1 LFQNEWTGTTSDE
14 GNESTRAPA
23 RSQFARHVDRAMMA
37 RKNSHPQ
44 RRFHGTG
51 PVNTGGEIMVRFA
64 SRSGTRL
71 RALPGIAAGILF
83 AAFAASPLPAA
94 AQSADSFPTRPI
106 KVLVPYA
113 PGGATDI
120 IARIVAAKLTE
131 SLGQSV
137 LVENRPGAS
146 GNLALEAVAKA
157 PADGYTLFVG
167 NVSTNTINENTF
179 ASQLQIKPSR
189 DLVGIA
195 KLVEIPHIIATTAAF
210 PANSVADL
218 IALAKKDPG
227 KINYASAGLGSYPH
241 LDMEK
246 LMKTAGIQMTHIPYK
261 GGAGQMI
268 PAIISGEAPV
278 AFLNLSS
285 ALPHVR
291 SGRMKAIA
299 TTAPGRLVELP
310 NVPTMAEQGFP
321 GIGTNAWQGM
331 FAPAATP
338 KPIIDKIYQSVA
350 AVLSNPEMKEQLA
363 KQMLD
368 VTLSPSPAQFQQLVE
383 KETRAW
389 GDFLREAKIKIE

>member
-1 LFQNEWTGTTSDE
+1 
-14 GNESTRAPA
+14 
-23 RSQFARHVDRAMMA
+23 V
-37 RKNSHPQ
+37 K
-44 RRFHGTG
+44 
-51 PVNTGGEIMVRFA
+51 I
-64 SRSGTRL
+64 
-71 RALPGIAAGILF
+71 
-83 AAFAASPLPAA
+83 
-94 AQSADSFPTRPI
+94 
-106 KVLVPYA
+106 LVPYA

-131 SLGQSV
+131 SFGQSV

-146 GNLALEAVAKA
+146 GNIALEAVAKA
-157 PADGYTLFVG
+157 PADGYTLLVG

-179 ASQLQIKPSR
+179 AQQLQIKPSR
-189 DLVGIA
+189 DLVGVA
-195 KLVEIPHIIATTAAF
+195 KLVEIPHIIAATASF
-210 PANSVADL
+210 PGNSVADL

-246 LMKTAGIQMTHIPYK
+246 LQKAAGIKLTHIPYK

-268 PAIISGEAPV
+268 PAIIAGEAPV

-291 SGRMKAIA
+291 AGKMKALA
-299 TTAPGRLVELP
+299 TTAPARLAELP
-310 NVPTMAEQGFP
+310 NVATMAEQGYP

-338 KPIIDKIYQSVA
+338 KAVVDKLYQSIVA
-350 AVLSNPEMKEQLA
+350 ILSNSEMKERLT

-368 VTLSPSPAQFQQLVE
+368 VTLSASPAQFQQLVE

-389 GDFLREAKIKIE
+389 GDFLREANIKIE

>member
-1 LFQNEWTGTTSDE
+1 
-14 GNESTRAPA
+14 
-23 RSQFARHVDRAMMA
+23 
-37 RKNSHPQ
+37 
-44 RRFHGTG
+44 
-51 PVNTGGEIMVRFA
+51 MVQPA
-64 SRSGTRL
+64 SRRRGQF
-71 RALPGIAAGILF
+71 RALPGLAAGILC
-83 AAFAASPLPAA
+83 AAFAALPRPTT
-94 AQSADSFPTRPI
+94 AQSAESFPSRPVKI
-106 KVLVPYA
+106 IVPYA

-120 IARIVAAKLTE
+120 IARIVAARLTE

-157 PADGYTLFVG
+157 PADGYTLLVG
-167 NVSTNTINENTF
+167 NVSTNAINENTF
-179 ASQLQIKPSR
+179 ANVLQIKPSR

-195 KLVEIPHIIATTAAF
+195 KLVEIPHIIAATAGF
-210 PANSVADL
+210 PANSLADL

-227 KINYASAGLGSYPH
+227 KIDFASAGLGSYPH

-246 LMKTAGIQMTHIPYK
+246 LQKAAGIKLTHVPYK

-291 SGRMKAIA
+291 AGRMKALA
-299 TTAPGRLVELP
+299 TTAPSRLAELP
-310 NVPTMAEQGFP
+310 NVATMAEQGFP

-338 KPIIDKIYQSVA
+338 KAVVDKLYGA
-350 AVLSNPEMKEQLA
+350 LAGVLTRAEMKESLG
-363 KQMLD
+363 KQMMS
-368 VTLSPSPAQFQQLVE
+368 VALSRSPQEFTEEVR
-383 KETRAW
+383 KETEAW
-389 GDFLREAKIKIE
+389 GDFLREARIRIE